1 MDKKYRRSTERFK
14 YGMCLNDECPKC
26 KSKEIQQIP
35 MRKELICSECG
46 KELRECAPPK
56 PKPIIPIIVGVVTGA
71 AIIGG
76 VCYAIFGNHGI
87 TNGDVGI
94 SDSDSINN
102 CVTTQDT
109 SSISSVTTTKSD
121 TVVVHDTIVQNNT
134 ITTSEKVST
143 KTVVSTTVPVAK
155 PSSVP
160 TTQTTN
166 GGTLNL
172 SYGKYTGSIKGGY
185 PHGQG
190 RLVYTTSRQINRN
203 DMKGRTAN
211 PGDYVIGEFFNGFV
225 VYGKHYDSEGNLLES
240 LTIGQGAEDAYESK

>member
-56 PKPIIPIIVGVVTGA
+56 PKPIIPIIISIVTGA

-94 SDSDSINN
+94 TDSDSIN
-102 CVTTQDT
+102 
-109 SSISSVTTTKSD
+109 KSD
-121 TVVVHDTIVQNNT
+121 TVVVHDTIVQKTT
-134 ITTSEKVST
+134 I
-143 KTVVSTTVPVAK
+143 P
-155 PSSVP
+155 VP
-160 TTQTTN
+160 TPSPVPTPTTKS
-166 GGTLNL
+166 GTLNL

>member
-1 MDKKYRRSTERFK
+1 MERTTRRSERERMQ
-14 YGMCLNDECPKC
+14 YGICLNDECPKC
-26 KSKEIQQIP
+26 KSREIQQIP
-35 MRKELICSECG
+35 MRKEFVCSECG

-56 PKPIIPIIVGVVTGA
+56 KKSVTPIIIGIVSGVV
-71 AIIGG
+71 ILGG
-76 VCYAIFGNHGI
+76 ICYAIFWQHGSA
-87 TNGDVGI
+87 GDAGEC
-94 SDSDSINN
+94 DSDSIK
-102 CVTTQDT
+102 
-109 SSISSVTTTKSD
+109 SSTIIPDSTKPITTTKSD
-121 TVVVHDTIVQNNT
+121 TVIVYDTIVQNNT

-143 KTVVSTTVPVAK
+143 KTVVTTAPAPK

-160 TTQTTN
+160 VQTSNN
-166 GGTLNL
+166 GTINL
-172 SYGKYTGSIKGGY
+172 SYGKYTGAIKGGY